1 MNPHRA
7 SFGLSLSLA
16 LLVQLVSPP
25 HSAAQSPAHRLLTQD
40 RVILEQLP
48 VAITRTLARAEPD
61 AELEA
66 EVQGLFQ
73 EAVGHYTSG
82 RTGETRRI
90 LYRTMATVLGRE
102 WTSRDE
108 YWRSLLLRT
117 DTVVSDPA
125 RPLIVRLVQIYPAG
139 YDPVAPLRLRAR
151 IIDRSRSN
159 APETVRD
166 LGEFDDI
173 GVDFIDSPV
182 AFAVD
187 LSGLED
193 SRSYEIEVEVLEGD
207 DLLRRLGAPFFVQ
220 SDLEARRTEVERR
233 LAAID
238 GHDSTKATVRYP
250 FDRALQL
257 DLGRLEP
264 EGYDFAA
271 AIERSMELLSA
282 LERGEDPLYGATGDH
297 ERHYRFA
304 EAREIMPY
312 RIQVPPTYDGGTP
325 YPLIVALHGMGGTHE
340 TLFEMDGGILPK
352 ATEDGG
358 YILVSPMGYRR
369 NGGYGSTTVQGAP
382 ASPTRR
388 RLTRLSYLDVMNV
401 LELVRTEYRID
412 DRRIYLMGGSMGG
425 GGTWRIASRH
435 PGIWAA
441 IAPIC
446 PGITP
451 DEIDLEGMRHIPVV
465 VSHGDADATVPVERS
480 RTMVAAMEKLGMIYE
495 YHEIPGGGHL
505 ILKEAL
511 QPTMDFLGRHQKPEV
526 SGKH

>member
-1 MNPHRA
+1 MTAARA
-7 SFGLSLSLA
+7 SLGLPLAVSLFVL
-16 LLVQLVSPP
+16 LVSPS
-25 HSAAQSPAHRLLTQD
+25 HSTAQSPGHRLLMQD
-40 RVILEQLP
+40 RTILEQLP
-48 VAITRTLARAEPD
+48 VAISRTLARAEPD

-90 LYRTMATVLGRE
+90 LYRTLATVLGRE
-102 WTSRDE
+102 WTSRDD

-125 RPLIVRLVQIYPAG
+125 RPLIVRLVQIYPGA
-139 YDPVAPLRLRAR
+139 YEPVAPLRMRAR
-151 IIDRSRSN
+151 VIDRSRSN
-159 APETVRD
+159 APQAIRD

-182 AFAVD
+182 TFAVD

-193 SRSYEIEVEVLEGD
+193 GRTYEIEVEVLEGD
-207 DLLRRLGAPFFVQ
+207 DLLRRLGAAIFVQ
-220 SDLEARRTEVERR
+220 SDLEARRVEVERR

-238 GHDSTKATVRYP
+238 GHDSAKATVRYP

-257 DLGRLEP
+257 DLGRLDP

-271 AIERSMELLSA
+271 AIARSMELISA
-282 LERGEDPLYGATGDH
+282 LESGEDPLYGATGDH
-297 ERHYRFA
+297 ERHYWLD

-312 RIQVPPTYDGGTP
+312 RIQVPRTYDGGTP
-325 YPLIVALHGMGGTHE
+325 YPLIVALHGMDGSHDS
-340 TLFEMDGGILPK
+340 LFEMDGGILPK
-352 ATEDGG
+352 AAEEDG

-401 LELVRTEYRID
+401 LELVRDEYRID

-446 PGITP
+446 PGITL
-451 DEIDLEGMRHIPVV
+451 DEVDLEGMRHIPVV

-480 RTMVAAMEKLGMIYE
+480 RTMVAAMEKLGMVYE

-511 QPTMDFLGRHQKPEV
+511 QPMMGFFGRHKKPPV
-526 SGKH
+526 SGEH